1 MTTTIAEVM
10 TRDPVS
16 VSPNDTAAMAAR
28 RMRDV
33 GAGDVLVVDDG
44 RLQGIVT
51 DRDIAI
57 RLVADGR
64 SADTPVSEICS
75 NDELVTIEP
84 QMSIGE
90 AVQMMRN
97 RAIRRIPVVEDGMP
111 VGVVSIGDLALR
123 MDPSSALADISAQ
136 PANA

>member
-1 MTTTIAEVM
+1 MAATIADVM

-16 VSPNDTAAMAAR
+16 VAPDMSAADAAR
-28 RMRDV
+28 RMRDI
-33 GAGDVLVVDDG
+33 GAGDVLVMDQG
-44 RLQGIVT
+44 RLAGIVT
-51 DRDIAI
+51 DRDIAV

-75 NDELVTIEP
+75 SDQLATIDSRMSLNDAVELMRER
-84 QMSIGE
+84 
-90 AVQMMRN
+90 AV
-97 RAIRRIPVVEDGMP
+97 RRIPVVDDGKP

-136 PANA
+136 PSNS